1 MLYLQLQTLFAEQ
14 VREKKWGNIMGF
26 TISVENLPAITQVPN
41 WFIRT
46 YMPTA
51 NGNFVKIYLYLLMLC
66 QHPVHISEQS
76 VRYLADCMECTE
88 SDILRALRF
97 WKREH
102 LLEYTEENGE
112 IISIALTQLPNTSE
126 KNEPDVILAGSSE
139 VKEELSA
146 TISPADTQK
155 SQQEMVL
162 PDKQTYTPLQAE
174 ALMKDVE
181 IEQTITSVEQLLGST
196 VSMTHLQLI
205 LYFMC
210 DLGFSRELIL
220 AMYET
225 ALKKGKNSPKYIEAI
240 GISWA
245 KQGIKT
251 VAEAKEEVSA
261 FSGRYSLV
269 AKALGIQ
276 RSLVPA
282 ERNIIDGWEAYHF
295 ADTIIEE
302 ACKRTVLQTGGTN
315 LQYVSSILENWA
327 KHHVISLSDVSKCD
341 EAYKRQKK
349 AKREKH
355 SPNTTRSKNQFQNF
369 PQRSYSNEDYS
380 SLEKRLLRST
390 HSDTTERV

>member
-1 MLYLQLQTLFAEQ
+1 
-14 VREKKWGNIMGF
+14 MGF
-26 TISVENLPAITQVPN
+26 TIAAESPLEITQVPN

-46 YMPTA
+46 YMPSA

-66 QHPVHISEQS
+66 QHPVHIAEQS
-76 VRYLADCMECTE
+76 LSYLADCMDCTE

-102 LLEYTEENGE
+102 LLEFSEENGE
-112 IISIALTQLPNTSE
+112 ILSIVLTRQPQTPVMQEVMVESKTS
-126 KNEPDVILAGSSE
+126 A
-139 VKEELSA
+139 KEEFA
-146 TISPADTQK
+146 AAISVPAPPEEPKET
-155 SQQEMVL
+155 VL
-162 PDKQTYTPLQAE
+162 PDKQVYTPLQAE

-181 IEQTITSVEQLLGST
+181 IEQTISAVEQLLGST

-210 DLGFSRELIL
+210 DIGFSRELIL
-220 AMYET
+220 AMYQT

-245 KQGIKT
+245 KQGIRT
-251 VAEAKEEVSA
+251 AAEAEDEASA

-269 AKALGIQ
+269 AKALGFQ

-282 ERNIIDGWEAYHF
+282 ERKIIDSWETYHF
-295 ADTIIEE
+295 TDAIIEE

-327 KHHVISLSDVSKCD
+327 KHNVISLSDITKCD
-341 EAYKRQKK
+341 EEYKSRKK
-349 AKREKH
+349 AKESK
-355 SPNTTRSKNQFQNF
+355 RSHNGTHNKNQFQNF
-369 PQRSYSNEDYS
+369 PQRTYSNEDFS
-380 SLEKRLLRST
+380 NLEKQLLRSV
-390 HSDTTERV
+390 HADT